1 MKIAWFCIPA
11 HGHTNPTLG
20 LVKALTEAGH
30 QVWYFSFE
38 EFREKIE
45 GAGATFIGCDGY
57 DFEMED
63 KGNADRVGKDKV
75 YATELLVSSTLALDE
90 MTARM
95 IDEIKPDIVVSDSVA
110 FWGKLAAMKHG
121 LPYVSSTTTFAF
133 NRYSA
138 KYMQESVWDIARM
151 LIAMP
156 RINKQI
162 KRLREKGY
170 PVKSILDIVQ
180 NDNDTNTIVY
190 TSRYFQPCSET
201 FSDKYHFI
209 GPSIRPITKPV
220 EKTAVGP
227 TGTSITKL
235 LGEKLDPPTE
245 KDKKSLPVPGE
256 GEAFSAVLHP
266 AYLKKADINTFSVD
280 RSSDDF
286 KELFKSIERFGVKD
300 PVLARFNKD
309 GDLEILS
316 GQRRH
321 LIASELNYPVPTIIQ
336 QLDDDDARILVADGN
351 LHREHI
357 STYDL
362 SRALRMKADSMK
374 RKAGRKL
381 RGVKGGPETD
391 ELIAKEMGMSTM
403 KLNRLMKLSEATQQ
417 ICDLVDDGTIAVSI
431 AYNIAF
437 LQPKHQDMVA
447 DMIGINVKVNN
458 ENTTNLKKIAARYP
472 RYTFCRHF
480 CVT

>member
-1 MKIAWFCIPA
+1 MRRRWVVHGGSKMKIAWFCIPA

-170 PVKSILDIVQ
+170 PVKGILDIVQ

-220 EKTAVGP
+220 EKTADQTVYISMGTVNQNREFYRNCISVLAS
-227 TGTSITKL
+227 TGWQVIISMGTNTDRFENLPENIQVYESVDQMAVLSIADVFITHCGMNSASEGLYFGVPLVLFPQTPEQDAVARRTEELSAGVRLKSIS
-235 LGEKLDPPTE
+235 E
-245 KDKKSLPVPGE
+245 KDILDALNQVLNDPKYKEGAAKVSGSFKACGGSAEARCFLESL
-256 GEAFSAVLHP
+256 S
-266 AYLKKADINTFSVD
+266 N
-280 RSSDDF
+280 
-286 KELFKSIERFGVKD
+286 
-300 PVLARFNKD
+300 
-309 GDLEILS
+309 
-316 GQRRH
+316 
-321 LIASELNYPVPTIIQ
+321 
-336 QLDDDDARILVADGN
+336 
-351 LHREHI
+351 
-357 STYDL
+357 
-362 SRALRMKADSMK
+362 
-374 RKAGRKL
+374 
-381 RGVKGGPETD
+381 
-391 ELIAKEMGMSTM
+391 
-403 KLNRLMKLSEATQQ
+403 
-417 ICDLVDDGTIAVSI
+417 
-431 AYNIAF
+431 
-437 LQPKHQDMVA
+437 
-447 DMIGINVKVNN
+447 
-458 ENTTNLKKIAARYP
+458 
-472 RYTFCRHF
+472 
-480 CVT
+480 